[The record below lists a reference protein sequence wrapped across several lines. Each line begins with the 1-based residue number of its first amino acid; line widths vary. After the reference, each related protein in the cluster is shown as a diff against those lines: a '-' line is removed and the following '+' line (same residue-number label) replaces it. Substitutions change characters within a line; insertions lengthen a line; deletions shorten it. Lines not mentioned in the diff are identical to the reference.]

1 MICSAPSRMG
11 LCRRPRDDPNDLADQ
26 PFGQTEDRAR
36 DRLVRKARSP
46 GQRQGRFKTV
56 EKGKIV
62 FAMTPAR
69 HGRQREAARHLV
81 CQMDVVID
89 GGFADERRR
98 NVVFAPET
106 PQRGEDCLDVAPAAA
121 QTIME
126 LVEDEDTGE
135 QAPQDLIELRGLGQ
149 SIARFGRGAW
159 RAARMAS

>member
-1 MICSAPSRMG
+1 MISSAPSRTASVAA
-11 LCRRPRDDPNDLADQ
+11 RVTIPTISPISPSDKAKI
-26 PFGQTEDRAR
+26 AR

-56 EKGKIV
+56 EKGEIV
-62 FAMTPAR
+62 FAMTPAL

-81 CQMDVVID
+81 GLMDLVID

-121 QTIME
+121 
-126 LVEDEDTGE
+126 
-135 QAPQDLIELRGLGQ
+135 
-149 SIARFGRGAW
+149 
-159 RAARMAS
+159 